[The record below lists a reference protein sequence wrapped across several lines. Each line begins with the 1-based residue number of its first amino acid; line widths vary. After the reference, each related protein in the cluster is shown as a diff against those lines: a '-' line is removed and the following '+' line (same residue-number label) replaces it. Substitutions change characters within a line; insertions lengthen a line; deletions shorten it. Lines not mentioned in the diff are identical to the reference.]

1 MGCNHRSV
9 NDRRRVTLRD
19 VARAASVSPSA
30 AGAALRGEG
39 RLHGETRARILAVAQ
54 ELGYRRNALASSL
67 RRSGNGVAAT
77 VLYNMPTADSSRR
90 PTSFWEQAMFGY
102 VQGLAGAGI
111 GNVFVPAEEASTL
124 LPDLPADVVV
134 ILNLPRDCDAPSIR
148 IPAGVPTI
156 RAVFTNV
163 ADSQDRHG
171 PSGPPSSSIIWN
183 YDAALDRVF
192 SHLVDNGSQFP
203 GLLLPPRPLS
213 PAALVGAAQE
223 NWCQSHGLPVL
234 RSEST
239 DIEAGTKEL
248 LSLGC
253 DGFLVHGDNSAGD
266 VDVVLETIQGV
277 GLRVPQDVLLVSISD
292 GTKESRMNPPVTC
305 LAYDGLPSGAHVADA
320 VIDGVT
326 TGEFRDAMIDWDLHV
341 RESSSR

>member
-1 MGCNHRSV
+1 M
-9 NDRRRVTLRD
+9 
-19 VARAASVSPSA
+19 
-30 AGAALRGEG
+30 
-39 RLHGETRARILAVAQ
+39 
-54 ELGYRRNALASSL
+54 
-67 RRSGNGVAAT
+67 
-77 VLYNMPTADSSRR
+77 
-90 PTSFWEQAMFGY
+90 
-102 VQGLAGAGI
+102 
-111 GNVFVPAEEASTL
+111 
-124 LPDLPADVVV
+124 

-203 GLLLPPRPLS
+203 GLLLPRPLS

-223 NWCQSHGLPVL
+223 NWCQSHDLPVL
-234 RSEST
+234 RSEAT

-253 DGFLVHGDNSAGD
+253 DGFWSMA
-266 VDVVLETIQGV
+266 TTPQG
-277 GLRVPQDVLLVSISD
+277 
-292 GTKESRMNPPVTC
+292 TWT
-305 LAYDGLPSGAHVADA
+305 
-320 VIDGVT
+320 
-326 TGEFRDAMIDWDLHV
+326 
-341 RESSSR
+341 SSSRPFRASVSVFRKTFSWCPSRTGRRSHAWTPGHMLGLRRPTQRSTCRRRSDRRRHDRRVPRRVDRLGPACAGVQQPLNCWSETADPAVAGLSGQLMTFRQGAGTLRHCGSNDEHISTTGLAALVSATFVAAMADPDGRTRCGARTGFGPRRRDCRPGRGPTCVQAQYDQTGWSGPH